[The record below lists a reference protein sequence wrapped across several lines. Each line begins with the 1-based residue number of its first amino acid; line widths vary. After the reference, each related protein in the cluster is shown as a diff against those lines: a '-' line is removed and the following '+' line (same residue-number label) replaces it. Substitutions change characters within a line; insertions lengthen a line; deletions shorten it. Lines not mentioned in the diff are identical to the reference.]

1 MTHEPDGKTG
11 NFFRKGPIP
20 ASRMVPLDPL
30 IPGCGWRIAEPYHLP
45 IEAGIR
51 AERERLRGKSWMVVL
66 FERTLDYDGIY
77 EEVRIDEGF
86 EALPHALQRA
96 EALLAEHASAAKALH
111 PEWPLGVERVRW
123 PKLTHVAGQP
133 VHRLE
138 DFFIHDGVGWGN
150 HHIQV
155 SVMALPSEPIDREL
169 IDAIGANTELQAHFR
184 KVGRG

>member
-1 MTHEPDGKTG
+1 MTPVPDAEPEHPVPPGRSQAT
-11 NFFRKGPIP
+11 
-20 ASRMVPLDPL
+20 RMVPLDPL

-51 AERERLRGKSWMVVL
+51 AERERLRGKRWMVVL

-77 EEVRIDEGF
+77 EEVWLDEGF
-86 EALPHALQRA
+86 EALPQALQRA
-96 EALLAEHASAAKALH
+96 EALLDEHASAAKALH

-123 PKLTHVAGQP
+123 PMLTHVAGQP

-155 SVMALPSEPIDREL
+155 SVMALPDEPIDLEL
-169 IDAIGANTELQAHFR
+169 IDAIGANTEFQAHFR

>member
-1 MTHEPDGKTG
+1 MDFDDAVKKFLPAQRCEP
-11 NFFRKGPIP
+11 
-20 ASRMVPLDPL
+20 ARMVSLDPL
-30 IPGCGWRIAEPYHLP
+30 IPGCGWSVADPYHLP
-45 IEAGIR
+45 IEAGVR

-66 FERTLDYDGIY
+66 FERTLDYEGIY
-77 EEVRIDEGF
+77 EEVRLDEGF
-86 EALPHALQRA
+86 DKLLRALNHAR
-96 EALLAEHASAAKALH
+96 ELLTERSAAAKTLH
-111 PEWPLGVERVRW
+111 AEWPWGEERVRW

-169 IDAIGANTELQAHFR
+169 IDAIGADPELRAYFR
-184 KVGRG
+184 KVGGS